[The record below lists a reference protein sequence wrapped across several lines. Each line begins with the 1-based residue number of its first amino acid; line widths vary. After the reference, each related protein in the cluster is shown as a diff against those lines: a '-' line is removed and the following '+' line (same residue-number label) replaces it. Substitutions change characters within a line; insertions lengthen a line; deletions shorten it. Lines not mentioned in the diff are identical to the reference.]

1 MCTARSSFTMLLT
14 STSRMLCLLGMVV
27 AQQPGTN
34 EVELG
39 PRMPLKQCTVAAGC
53 SVSDRSITL
62 DANWRWIHNKDGYA
76 NCYQDDSTWDP
87 RFCPDGARCA
97 ANCALE
103 GVTFSGY
110 ESSYGI
116 KEAPEGVELKFVSR
130 TQYGANYGSR
140 VYMKDG
146 DDNYMM
152 FKLKNREFTMDV
164 DVAHLPCGLNGAV
177 YFVEMDEF
185 GGAGRHGNN
194 RAGAKYGTGYCDA
207 QCPHDVKFIDGEA
220 NSQNWNSTSNPPLGH
235 YGACCMEMDIWEAN
249 SMATSYT
256 PHPCNTVG
264 LERCEGLTCGDNDSG
279 DRYRGVCDK
288 DGCDFN
294 PFRMGEHDYY
304 GASASFTVDTTKPM
318 TVVTQFLTT
327 DSTDDGD
334 LSEIRRFY
342 VQDGREIPNSRATI
356 LGPDAA
362 DSVTDGFCTAQKNAF
377 GDRND
382 FAVKGGLQKMGEAL
396 DRGVVLVM
404 SLWDDSL
411 VNMLWLDSAYPT
423 DQARDTPGVAR
434 GPCPGGESS
443 TPHFVRERYPDA
455 SVKFT
460 NVAVGEIGSTVA
472 TARRLGATII

>member
-1 MCTARSSFTMLLT
+1 
-14 STSRMLCLLGMVV
+14 
-27 AQQPGTN
+27 
-34 EVELG
+34 
-39 PRMPLKQCTVAAGC
+39 
-53 SVSDRSITL
+53 
-62 DANWRWIHNKDGYA
+62 
-76 NCYQDDSTWDP
+76 
-87 RFCPDGARCA
+87 
-97 ANCALE
+97 
-103 GVTFSGY
+103 
-110 ESSYGI
+110 
-116 KEAPEGVELKFVSR
+116 
-130 TQYGANYGSR
+130 
-140 VYMKDG
+140 
-146 DDNYMM
+146 
-152 FKLKNREFTMDV
+152 
-164 DVAHLPCGLNGAV
+164 
-177 YFVEMDEF
+177 
-185 GGAGRHGNN
+185 
-194 RAGAKYGTGYCDA
+194 
-207 QCPHDVKFIDGEA
+207 
-220 NSQNWNSTSNPPLGH
+220 
-235 YGACCMEMDIWEAN
+235 
-249 SMATSYT
+249 MATSYT